1 VKAIDEVPVFTLEK
15 ISGYA
20 GVQGCIRNAVA
31 SVSAR
36 LITMNCEVFLVAG
49 IQKDTANIL
58 LRSLSPPDY
67 ASISRHFTCVVF
79 APRVTIVRAG
89 QSIEFL
95 DFPESGILALNS
107 DAGARPAC
115 LTALVGREGYVGWSA
130 LMDVGLSSYHIRA
143 GREGVRCLRI
153 EMSRMLRLVNER
165 PSLRT
170 SLMRFLHSVMIQM
183 NATIVSS
190 KSDPIERRLARL
202 ILMHHDRANDG
213 DICVTHQD
221 LADMLVVRRASITDA
236 LHVME
241 GNQLIAS
248 SRNRLVMRNRPG
260 LCLVAGDGYGV
271 AEEHYSQ
278 YVAPL
283 FAAR

>member
-1 VKAIDEVPVFTLEK
+1 LIGEVPVLTLEK

-20 GVQGCIRNAVA
+20 GVQGCIRDGMG
-31 SVSAR
+31 SVSGGS
-36 LITMNCEVFLVAG
+36 IPMNCEGVLVAG
-49 IQKDTANIL
+49 IQKDTSNIF

-67 ASISRHFTCVVF
+67 ASISRHFTRIVF

-89 QSIEFL
+89 QTIEFL
-95 DFPESGILALNS
+95 DFPESGILAINS

-130 LMDVGLSSYHIRA
+130 LMDIGLSSYHIRA
-143 GREGVRCLRI
+143 GGAGAQCLRI
-153 EMSRMLRLVNER
+153 EMSRMLCLVNER
-165 PSLRT
+165 PSLRA

-190 KSDPIERRLARL
+190 KTDPIERRLARL

-213 DICVTHQD
+213 DICATHQD

-248 SRNRLVMRNRPG
+248 TRNKVVMRNRPG

-283 FAAR
+283 FIPR

>member
-1 VKAIDEVPVFTLEK
+1 
-15 ISGYA
+15 
-20 GVQGCIRNAVA
+20 
-31 SVSAR
+31 
-36 LITMNCEVFLVAG
+36 MNCEGVLVAG
-49 IQKDTANIL
+49 IQKDTSNIF

-67 ASISRHFTCVVF
+67 ASISRHFTGVVL
-79 APRVTIVRAG
+79 APKDIIVRTG
-89 QSIEFL
+89 QPIEFL
-95 DFPESGILALNS
+95 DFPESGILALNC
-107 DAGARPAC
+107 DAGARSAC
-115 LTALVGREGYVGWSA
+115 LTALVGREGYIGWSA
-130 LMDVGLSSYHIRA
+130 LMEVRLSSHHIRA
-143 GREGVRCLRI
+143 GGEGARLLRI
-153 EMSRMLRLVNER
+153 EIARMLRLMHER
-165 PSLRT
+165 PSLRV
-170 SLMRFLHSVMIQM
+170 SLMRFVHSVMIQM

-190 KSDPIERRLARL
+190 KTDPVERRLARL

-283 FAAR
+283 FAIR

>member
-1 VKAIDEVPVFTLEK
+1 
-15 ISGYA
+15 
-20 GVQGCIRNAVA
+20 
-31 SVSAR
+31 
-36 LITMNCEVFLVAG
+36 MVAG
-49 IQKDTANIL
+49 IQKDTSNIF

-67 ASISRHFTCVVF
+67 ASISRHFTGVVL
-79 APRVTIVRAG
+79 APKDIIVRTG
-89 QSIEFL
+89 QPIEFL
-95 DFPESGILALNS
+95 DFPESGILALNC
-107 DAGARPAC
+107 DAGARSAC
-115 LTALVGREGYVGWSA
+115 LTALVGREGYIGWSA
-130 LMDVGLSSYHIRA
+130 LMEVRLSSHHIRA
-143 GREGVRCLRI
+143 GGEGARLLRI
-153 EMSRMLRLVNER
+153 EIGRMLRLMHER
-165 PSLRT
+165 PSLRV
-170 SLMRFLHSVMIQM
+170 SLMRFVHSVMIQM

-190 KSDPIERRLARL
+190 KTDPVERRLARL

-283 FAAR
+283 FAIR